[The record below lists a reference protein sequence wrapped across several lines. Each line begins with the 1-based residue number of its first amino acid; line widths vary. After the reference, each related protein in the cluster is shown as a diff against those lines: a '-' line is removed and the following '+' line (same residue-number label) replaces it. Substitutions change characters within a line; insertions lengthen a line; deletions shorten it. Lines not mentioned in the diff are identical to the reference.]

1 MYVKGEVSLSDSKIS
16 DCRAE
21 YAGGAVYVE
30 DGEVSLI
37 DSKIS
42 SCSAADEVRKRKN

>member
-1 MYVKGEVSLSDSKIS
+1 MFVDEGEVSLSDSAIS
-16 DCRAE
+16 DCHAE

-30 DGEVSLI
+30 NGKVILI

-42 SCSAADEVRKRKN
+42 SCYAEEVRR